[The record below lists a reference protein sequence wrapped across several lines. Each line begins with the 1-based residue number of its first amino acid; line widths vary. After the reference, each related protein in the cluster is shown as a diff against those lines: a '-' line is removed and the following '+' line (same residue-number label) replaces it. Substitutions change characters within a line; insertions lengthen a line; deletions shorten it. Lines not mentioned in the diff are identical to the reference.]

1 MGPLVGPLLI
11 LLAVGLLATACTS
24 GSDDGPPSSDSAAPD
39 PAPLVIDGTAP
50 APDATPLPI
59 DPATKV
65 GTLDN
70 GLTWYTR
77 SNGFPGQSVTMRLVV
92 RAGGLQDSPRGSGT
106 AHFLEHMMFNG
117 TEQFPGNELDATL
130 RSIGAEIGP
139 DFNAYTS
146 DSETVYQ
153 ITVPDEGDNV
163 DVAFDVLA
171 QWASAATL
179 SPAEVA
185 AEVGVVREEERSSAE
200 TGEGKVNAA
209 FDQAYFLGTPWQGVD
224 VLGSPDAI
232 AGTTPEALRAYYDT
246 WYRPD
251 NMAVIAVGDRP
262 ADELEAA
269 IAERFGPLAARG
281 GSPSPDPGP
290 VPPRQTP
297 YADVVVAPGYA
308 ESFVSIDYPLPDW
321 NLGTR
326 DGNHLAWLDDV
337 AGSIIAERLGDGL
350 STGRLPLTTAFAG
363 SFWQTRSLHYMG
375 FNVDAPD
382 LVTGTETLVTEIRRA
397 VAGGFTADELDRARR
412 SFLSGVDQRLA
423 EADSQQ
429 DGDLADAMVE
439 HFLDGAD
446 LQPVADSV
454 AMDRSV
460 LEQMTLEE
468 LNAYWQWAM
477 TAQAPI
483 LMAVGPDA
491 ARVGRL
497 EDHKAALDRALK
509 ADVVAIGDTPVTPID
524 ELMAAPEPVKETD
537 RADLT
542 HNPGILLRFGNG
554 VRVLFSPADFAAA
567 QVSLS
572 AWSPGGLARLA
583 PDDRAVAFTAVDAVA
598 ASGLGPYDPVQV
610 RRYLL
615 DTDVYLSPWIDLG
628 AEGYAGGSSVDD
640 LEILFQLLHLYST
653 APRADAVPLNQAVTG
668 ARDDVAQSTLDPSYA
683 ADNALSAARYSG
695 LGLTE
700 GPTPAQL
707 DALTLERARGLFESR
722 FVAPDGLMVAIT
734 GDVDEDTIID
744 LARRYLGTLPAAPGA
759 EPAWPADP
767 APAVE
772 RRVEAG
778 TGGLSG
784 AYRLSLA
791 SAAMPESAVNQVLA
805 DLTVSLLDDRLFT
818 VVREQL
824 GATYGGSSAVTFDE
838 GGSAAD
844 LTVSVDGDP
853 ARLDE
858 IVAAV
863 GTELDAL
870 AAGQVASADFGEAQ
884 AVLQNRY
891 NYVDHD
897 QILEALLDEGR
908 DPATV
913 VDPDQALDVLAHVT
927 PAQLAGFVSRF
938 TVSPNRIDVRAV
950 PAG

>member
-1 MGPLVGPLLI
+1 MI

-24 GSDDGPPSSDSAAPD
+24 GGGDDGPTPSDSAAPD
-39 PAPLVIDGTAP
+39 RAPLVIDGTAP
-50 APDATPLPI
+50 APDATPLPV
-59 DPATKV
+59 DPATTV

-70 GLTWYTR
+70 GLTWYAR
-77 SNGFPGQSVTMRLVV
+77 ANGLPGQSVTMRLVV
-92 RAGGLQDSPRGSGT
+92 RAGGLQDSPHGAGT

-139 DFNAYTS
+139 DFNAYTT

-179 SPAEVA
+179 DPTEVT

-224 VLGSPDAI
+224 VLGTPDAI
-232 AGTTPEALRAYYDT
+232 AATTPEALRAYYDT

-262 ADELEAA
+262 AEELQAA
-269 IAERFGPLAARG
+269 IAERFGPLTARG
-281 GSPSPDPGP
+281 GNPSPDPGP
-290 VPPRQTP
+290 APLRQTP

-321 NLGTR
+321 NLGTS
-326 DGNHLAWLDDV
+326 DGNHLALLDYMGGAV
-337 AGSIIAERLGDGL
+337 IAERLNDGL
-350 STGRLPLTTAFAG
+350 STGRLPLTTAVATP
-363 SFWQTRSLHYMG
+363 FWQTRSLHYMG

-397 VAGGFTADELDRARR
+397 VAGGFTADELDRARQ
-412 SFLSGVDQRLA
+412 SFLAGEDQRLA

-429 DGDLADAMVE
+429 DANLADAMVE

-454 AMDRSV
+454 AMNRGV
-460 LEQMTLEE
+460 LEKMTLEE
-468 LNAYWQWAM
+468 LNAYWRWAM

-483 LMAVGPDA
+483 LLAVGPDA
-491 ARVGRL
+491 SRVGRL
-497 EDHKAALDRALK
+497 EDHKDALDRALK
-509 ADVVAIGDTPVTPID
+509 ADVVAIDDTPVTPID
-524 ELMAAPEPVKETD
+524 ELMTPPEPVKESERT
-537 RADLT
+537 DLT
-542 HNPGILLRFGNG
+542 HNDGFQLRFANG

-628 AEGYAGGSSVDD
+628 SEGYAGGSSADD

-653 APRADAVPLNQAVTG
+653 SPRADAVPLNQAVTG
-668 ARDDVAQSTLDPSYA
+668 TRDDVAQATLDPSYA
-683 ADNALSAARYSG
+683 ADNALSAARYTG
-695 LGLTE
+695 LGLAE

-707 DALTLERARGLFESR
+707 DALTPERALGLYRSR
-722 FVAPDGLMVAIT
+722 LVAPDGLVVAIT
-734 GDVDEDTIID
+734 GDVDEGRVTD
-744 LARRYLGTLPAAPGA
+744 LARRYLGTLPAAPAA
-759 EPAWPADP
+759 EPAWAADP
-767 APAVE
+767 APAAE

-791 SAAMPESAVNQVLA
+791 AAPVPESAVNQVLA

-838 GGSAAD
+838 GGSDAD
-844 LTVSVDGDP
+844 LMVSVDGDP

-863 GTELDAL
+863 GTELNAL
-870 AAGQVASADFGEAQ
+870 ATGQVAGADFGEAQ

-927 PAQLAGFVSRF
+927 PAQLAAFVSRF
-938 TVSPNRIDVRAV
+938 TGSPNRIDVRAV
-950 PAG
+950 PTG

>member
-1 MGPLVGPLLI
+1 MVD
-11 LLAVGLLATACTS
+11 
-24 GSDDGPPSSDSAAPD
+24 GS
-39 PAPLVIDGTAP
+39 AP
-50 APDATPLPI
+50 APDATPLPV
-59 DPATKV
+59 DPATRI

-70 GLTWYTR
+70 GLTWYAR
-77 SNGFPGQSVTMRLVV
+77 SNGLPGQSVTMRLVV
-92 RAGGLQDSPRGSGT
+92 RAGGLQDSPKGAGT

-179 SPAEVA
+179 DPAQVE
-185 AEVGVVREEERSSAE
+185 AEKGVIREEERSSAE
-200 TGEGKVNAA
+200 TGEGRVNAA
-209 FDQAYFLGTPWQGVD
+209 FDQAYYLGTPWQGVD
-224 VLGSPDAI
+224 VLGSPAAI
-232 AGTTPEALRAYYDT
+232 AATTPEALRAYYDT

-251 NMAVIAVGDRP
+251 NMAVVAVGDRP
-262 ADELEAA
+262 AEELEAA

-281 GSPSPDPGP
+281 DTPSPDPGP
-290 VPPRQTP
+290 VPPRQSA

-308 ESFVSIDYPLPDW
+308 ESFVSLDYPLPDW
-321 NLGTR
+321 NVGTA
-326 DGNHLAWLDDV
+326 DGNHLTWLDYV
-337 AGSIIAERLGDGL
+337 AGAIIAERLNDGL
-350 STGRLPLTTAFAG
+350 SSGRLPLTTAVA
-363 SFWQTRSLHYMG
+363 SPFWQTRSLHYMG

-397 VAGGFTADELDRARR
+397 VAGGFTAEELGRARD
-412 SFLSGVDQRLA
+412 SFLAGEDQREA
-423 EADSQQ
+423 EAGSQQ
-429 DGDLADAMVE
+429 DADLADAMVD

-454 AMDRSV
+454 AMNRSI
-460 LEQMTLEE
+460 LRALSLEE
-468 LNAYWQWAM
+468 LNAYWRWAM

-483 LMAVGPDA
+483 LLAVGPDA

-497 EDHKAALDRALK
+497 EDHKAALDRAQA
-509 ADVVAIGDTPVTPID
+509 ADVGAIDDTPVTPIVA
-524 ELMAAPEPVKETD
+524 LMAVPSPTQEAERAP
-537 RADLT
+537 LT
-542 HNPGILLRFGNG
+542 HNDGFQLRFANG
-554 VRVLFSPADFAAA
+554 MRVLFSPADFAAA

-583 PDDRAVAFTAVDAVA
+583 PEDRPVAQTAIDAVA

-615 DTDVYLSPWIDLG
+615 DTDVYLAPWIDLG
-628 AEGYAGGSSVDD
+628 AEGFVGGSSADD
-640 LEILFQLLHLYST
+640 LETLFQLLNLYVT
-653 APRADAVPLNQAVTG
+653 APRADAVPLNQAVTA
-668 ARDDVAQSTLDPSYA
+668 ARDDAAQVGLDPSYA
-683 ADNALSAARYSG
+683 ADWTLYEIRNGALGVVA
-695 LGLTE
+695 
-700 GPTPAQL
+700 PTAAQL
-707 DALTLERARGLFESR
+707 DALTPERALTLYQSR
-722 FVAPDGLMVAIT
+722 FATPDELVVAVT
-734 GDVDEDTIID
+734 GDVDPETVVD
-744 LARRYLGTLPAAPGA
+744 LARRYIGTLPAAPGA

-767 APAVE
+767 APAAE
-772 RRVEAG
+772 QRVEAG
-778 TGGLSG
+778 SGALSG
-784 AYRLSLA
+784 AYRLDLA
-791 SAAMPESAVNQVLA
+791 AAVPESAVNQVLA

-824 GATYGGSSAVTFDE
+824 GATYGGSSSVAFDE
-838 GGSAAD
+838 GGDAAD
-844 LTVSVDGDP
+844 LVVAIDGDP

-863 GTELDAL
+863 DAELKAL
-870 AAGQVASADFGEAQ
+870 ATGQVAGDDFGEGL

-927 PAQLAGFVSRF
+927 PAQLAGFVARF
-938 TVSPNRIDVRAV
+938 TGSPNRIDVRAL
-950 PAG
+950 PAVS

>member
-1 MGPLVGPLLI
+1 VI
-11 LLAVGLLATACTS
+11 LLAVGLAATACTS
-24 GSDDGPPSSDSAAPD
+24 GGDAGPPPSATEAPD
-39 PAPLVIDGTAP
+39 RGPLVVDGTAP
-50 APDATPLPI
+50 APDATPLPV
-59 DPATKV
+59 DPDTRV

-70 GLTWYTR
+70 GLTWYAR
-77 SNGFPGQSVTMRLVV
+77 SNGLPGQSVTMRLVV
-92 RAGGLQDSPRGSGT
+92 RAGGLQDRPRGAGT

-117 TEQFPGNELDATL
+117 TERFPGNELDATL

-139 DFNAYTS
+139 DFNAYTT

-163 DVAFDVLA
+163 EVAFDVLA

-179 SPAEVA
+179 DPAEVA
-185 AEVGVVREEERSSAE
+185 AEVGVIREEERSSAE
-200 TGEGKVNAA
+200 TGEGQVNAA
-209 FDQAYFLGTPWQGVD
+209 FDQAYYLGTPWQGVD

-232 AGTTPEALRAYYDT
+232 AATTPEALRAYYDT

-281 GSPSPDPGP
+281 DSPSPDPGP
-290 VPPRQTP
+290 VPPRQSA
-297 YADVVVAPGYA
+297 YAEVVVAPGYA

-337 AGSIIAERLGDGL
+337 AGAIIDERLNDGL
-350 STGRLPLTTAFAG
+350 SSGRLPLTTAFAG
-363 SFWQTRSLHYMG
+363 PFWQTRSLRYMG

-397 VAGGFTADELDRARR
+397 VAGGFTADELERVRQG
-412 SFLSGVDQRLA
+412 FLAGEDQRLA
-423 EADSQQ
+423 EADARQ
-429 DGDLADAMVE
+429 DADLADAMVE
-439 HFLDGAD
+439 HVLDGAD

-454 AMDRSV
+454 AMNRAI
-460 LEQMTLEE
+460 LEQLTLEE
-468 LNAYWQWAM
+468 LNAYWRWAM

-483 LMAVGPDA
+483 LLAVGPDA
-491 ARVGRL
+491 ARVGRR
-497 EDHKAALDRALK
+497 EDHEAALDRALA
-509 ADVVAIGDTPVTPID
+509 ADVVAIDDTPVAPID
-524 ELMAAPEPVKETD
+524 ELMAPPEPVRETE

-542 HNPGILLRFGNG
+542 HNPGVQLRFANG
-554 VRVLFSPADFAAA
+554 VRLLFSPADFAAA

-583 PDDRAVAFTAVDAVA
+583 PEDRAVAFTAVDAVA
-598 ASGLGPYDPVQV
+598 ASGLGPSDPVQV

-615 DTDVYLSPWIDLG
+615 DTDVYLSPWVDLG

-640 LEILFQLLHLYST
+640 LEILFQLLHLYTT
-653 APRADAVPLNQAVTG
+653 APRADAVPLNQAATA
-668 ARDDVAQSTLDPSYA
+668 ARDDVARATLDPSYA
-683 ADNALSAARYSG
+683 ADSALYENRYGALGVAA
-695 LGLTE
+695 
-700 GPTPAQL
+700 PTAAQL
-707 DALTLERARGLFESR
+707 DALTPERALGLYRSR
-722 FVAPDGLMVAIT
+722 FAAPDGLVVAVT
-734 GDVDEDTIID
+734 GDVDEDTVLD
-744 LARRYLGTLPAAPGA
+744 LARRYLGTLPAAASG
-759 EPAWPADP
+759 EPAWAADP
-767 APAVE
+767 APAAD
-772 RRVEAG
+772 RRIEAG

-784 AYRLSLA
+784 AYRLNLSTDGL
-791 SAAMPESAVNQVLA
+791 PESAVNLVLA

-838 GGSAAD
+838 GGDAAD
-844 LTVSVDGDP
+844 LTVAIDGDP

-863 GTELDAL
+863 GTELDAV
-870 AAGQVASADFGEAQ
+870 AAGRVAGADFGEAR
-884 AVLQNRY
+884 AVLENRY

-897 QILEALLDEGR
+897 QILEALLDESR

-913 VDPDQALDVLAHVT
+913 ADPVQALDVLAHVT
-927 PAQLAGFVSRF
+927 PGQLAAFVARF
-938 TVSPNRIDVRAV
+938 TASPNRIDVRAV
-950 PAG
+950 PAS

>member
-1 MGPLVGPLLI
+1 M
-11 LLAVGLLATACTS
+11 
-24 GSDDGPPSSDSAAPD
+24 
-39 PAPLVIDGTAP
+39 IDGGAP
-50 APDATPLPI
+50 APDATPLPV
-59 DPATKV
+59 DPDTER

-70 GLTWYTR
+70 GLTWYAR
-77 SNGFPGQSVTMRLVV
+77 SNGLPGQSVTMRLVV
-92 RAGGLQDSPRGSGT
+92 RAGGLQDSPRGAGT

-139 DFNAYTS
+139 DLNAYTT

-153 ITVPDEGDNV
+153 VTVPDEGDNV

-179 SPAEVA
+179 DPAEVA
-185 AEVGVVREEERSSAE
+185 AEVGVIREEERSSAE

-224 VLGSPDAI
+224 VLGTPDAI
-232 AGTTPEALRAYYDT
+232 AATTPEALRAYYDT

-262 ADELEAA
+262 AAELEAA
-269 IAERFGPLAARG
+269 IAERFGALMARG
-281 GSPSPDPGP
+281 GAPSPDPGP
-290 VPPRQTP
+290 VPVRQSP

-308 ESFVSIDYPLPDW
+308 ESFVSIDYPLPNW

-337 AGSIIAERLGDGL
+337 AGAIIGERLNDGL

-363 SFWQTRSLHYMG
+363 PFWHTRSLHYMG

-397 VAGGFTADELDRARR
+397 VAGGFTADELSRARR
-412 SFLSGVDQRLA
+412 SFLSGEDQRLA
-423 EADSQQ
+423 EAGSRQ

-439 HFLDGAD
+439 HYLDGAD
-446 LQPVADSV
+446 LQPVTDSV
-454 AMDRSV
+454 AMTRSV
-460 LEQMTLEE
+460 LGRMTLEE
-468 LNAYWQWAM
+468 LNAYWRWAM

-491 ARVGRL
+491 ARVGRV
-497 EDHKAALDRALK
+497 EDHEAALDRALK
-509 ADVVAIGDTPVTPID
+509 ADVVAIDDTPVTPI
-524 ELMAAPEPVKETD
+524 EALMVAPEPVNETE
-537 RADLT
+537 RADLA
-542 HNPGILLRFGNG
+542 HNPGVQLRFANG
-554 VRVLFSPADFAAA
+554 VRLLFSPADFAAA

-583 PDDRAVAFTAVDAVA
+583 PDDRAVAFTAVEAVA
-598 ASGLGPYDPVQV
+598 ASGFGPYGPVQV

-615 DTDVYLSPWIDLG
+615 DTDVYLSPWVDLG
-628 AEGYAGGSSVDD
+628 AEGYTGGSSVDD
-640 LEILFQLLHLYST
+640 LEILFQLLHLYIT
-653 APRADAVPLNQAVTG
+653 APRADAVPLNQAVT
-668 ARDDVAQSTLDPSYA
+668 ATRDDVAQVTLDPSYA
-683 ADNALSAARYSG
+683 ADSALSAARYSR
-695 LGLTE
+695 LGLPE
-700 GPTPAQL
+700 AGPTPAQL
-707 DALTLERARGLFESR
+707 DALTPERALGLYQSR
-722 FVAPDGLMVAIT
+722 FAAPDGLVVAIT
-734 GDVDEDTIID
+734 GDVDEGTVID
-744 LARRYLGTLPAAPGA
+744 LARRYLGTLPAAQVA
-759 EPAWPADP
+759 EPAWSADP

-772 RRVEAG
+772 RRIEAG

-784 AYRLSLA
+784 AYRLSLTA
-791 SAAMPESAVNQVLA
+791 GAVPESAVNQVLA
-805 DLTVSLLDDRLFT
+805 DLTVSVLDDRLFT

-824 GATYGGSSAVTFDE
+824 GATYGGSSGVTFDE
-838 GGSAAD
+838 GGDAAD
-844 LTVSVDGDP
+844 LTVSLDGDP

-863 GTELDAL
+863 GTELNAL
-870 AAGQVASADFGEAQ
+870 AAGQVAVADFGEAR

-927 PAQLAGFVSRF
+927 PAHLAGFVARF
-938 TVSPNRIDVRAV
+938 TGSPSRIDVRAV
-950 PAG
+950 PAH